1 MRLLGAR
8 DDEQAGGVAVEP
20 VDDPGPV
27 RRVAAGEAA
36 DQPVDERPRRVARR
50 RVHDDPR
57 RLVDHEQ
64 VLVLVGDTQ
73 RNVLADDLSA
83 RHLRELD
90 LEPLPAL
97 QPAALGDA
105 LAVQRR
111 RPAFD
116 QALGRTAGADLRHS
130 GEKPVEPLAGGPGGN
145 DERLGR
151 QKRGRREV
159 SPSSSARNR
168 IPTPITMKESA
179 RLKAGQ

>member
-1 MRLLGAR
+1 MSRSSRWTIPGRLG
-8 DDEQAGGVAVEP
+8 
-20 VDDPGPV
+20 
-27 RRVAAGEAA
+27 RVAAGEVA
-36 DQPVDERPRRVARR
+36 DQPVDERSRRVARR

-64 VLVLVGDTQ
+64 VLVLVGDPQ
-73 RNVLADDLSA
+73 RNVLANDLAA
-83 RHLRELD
+83 RRLRKLELE
-90 LEPLPAL
+90 LFPAL
-97 QPAALGDA
+97 QPAALGSA

-116 QALGRTAGADLRHS
+116 QALGRAAGADLRQS
-130 GEKPVEPLAGGPGGN
+130 GEKPVEPLAGGLGGD
-145 DERLGR
+145 DEP